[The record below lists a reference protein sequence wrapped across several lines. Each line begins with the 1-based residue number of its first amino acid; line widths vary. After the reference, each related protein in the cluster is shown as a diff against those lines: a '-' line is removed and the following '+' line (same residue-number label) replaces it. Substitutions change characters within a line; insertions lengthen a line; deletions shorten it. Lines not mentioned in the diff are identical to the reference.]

1 MKPVFVVYGRMN
13 PPTIGHKA
21 LIDVMLGMASAAGGD
36 AVVVVSHTQDLK
48 KNPLSA
54 EEKMGLLRQIYPD
67 ERAVRIMATSK
78 AESSIGHILTKLK
91 AEGYTDLTLVLG
103 SDRIADFQFLLKP
116 FPELKIVSG
125 GERDPDAE
133 DEVAAMSATK
143 VRAAA
148 LAGNWNSFRRGIN
161 TAVLNANLRKT
172 MKNIRNRL
180 TKKGGLRRTKSQ
192 RNRNR
197 KSKRTIKRRV

>member
-13 PPTIGHKA
+13 PPTIGHKS
-21 LIDVMLGMASAAGGD
+21 LIDAMLGMARAARGD

-48 KNPLSA
+48 KNPLTP
-54 EEKMGLLRQIYPD
+54 EEKVGLLRQIYPD
-67 ERAVRIMATSK
+67 ESAVRIMATSK
-78 AESSIGHILTKLK
+78 TESSIGHILTKLK
-91 AEGYTDLTLVLG
+91 EEGYTDLTLVLG

-133 DEVAAMSATK
+133 DEVSAMSATK

-161 TAVLNANLRKT
+161 TAVLNAQLRKT

-180 TKKGGLRRTKSQ
+180 SSAPTKSGKRGGSRRMRRKRRTV
-192 RNRNR
+192 
-197 KSKRTIKRRV
+197 RRH

>member
-1 MKPVFVVYGRMN
+1 MR
-13 PPTIGHKA
+13 
-21 LIDVMLGMASAAGGD
+21 GMASAAGGD
-36 AVVVVSHTQDLK
+36 AVVVVSHTQDVK

-78 AESSIGHILTKLK
+78 AESSIGHVLTKLK
-91 AEGYTDLTLVLG
+91 EEGYTDLTLVLG
-103 SDRIADFQFLLKP
+103 SDRVADFQFLLKP

-180 TKKGGLRRTKSQ
+180 TKKGGRRHKTRTQS
-192 RNRNR
+192 R
-197 KSKRTIKRRV
+197 SKRTVRRRV

>member
-1 MKPVFVVYGRMN
+1 MKPVFIIYGRMN

-180 TKKGGLRRTKSQ
+180 TKKGGRRRTSCQ
-192 RNRNR
+192 RNHKR
-197 KSKRTIKRRV
+197 KRTMRRRV

>member
-21 LIDVMLGMASAAGGD
+21 LIDVMRGMASAAGGD
-36 AVVVVSHTQDLK
+36 AVVVVSHTQDVK

-78 AESSIGHILTKLK
+78 AESSIGHVLTKLK
-91 AEGYTDLTLVLG
+91 EEGYTDLTLVLG
-103 SDRIADFQFLLKP
+103 SDRVADFQFLLKP

-180 TKKGGLRRTKSQ
+180 TKKGGRRHKTRTQS
-192 RNRNR
+192 R
-197 KSKRTIKRRV
+197 SKRTVRRRV

>member
-21 LIDVMLGMASAAGGD
+21 LIDVMRGMAAAAGGD

-91 AEGYTDLTLVLG
+91 SEGYTDMTLVLG
-103 SDRIADFQFLLKP
+103 SDRVADFQFLLKP

-180 TKKGGLRRTKSQ
+180 TKKGGRRR
-192 RNRNR
+192 RNH
-197 KSKRTIKRRV
+197 KRTIRRRV

>member
-1 MKPVFVVYGRMN
+1 
-13 PPTIGHKA
+13 
-21 LIDVMLGMASAAGGD
+21 
-36 AVVVVSHTQDLK
+36 
-48 KNPLSA
+48 
-54 EEKMGLLRQIYPD
+54 MGLLRQIYPD

-91 AEGYTDLTLVLG
+91 AEGYTDMTLVLG
-103 SDRIADFQFLLKP
+103 SDRVADFQFLLKP

-180 TKKGGLRRTKSQ
+180 TKKGGLRRTKSH
-192 RNRNR
+192 RNRKHNR
-197 KSKRTIKRRV
+197 KSKRTLRRRV

>member
-21 LIDVMLGMASAAGGD
+21 LIDVMRGMASAAGGD

-48 KNPLSA
+48 KNPLTA

-67 ERAVRIMATSK
+67 ERVRIMATSK
-78 AESSIGHILTKLK
+78 AESSIGHVLTKLK
-91 AEGYTDLTLVLG
+91 EEGYTDLTLVLG

-180 TKKGGLRRTKSQ
+180 SATPAKSGKRGGARTQ
-192 RNRNR
+192 TRH
-197 KSKRTIKRRV
+197 KRTMRRRV

>member
-1 MKPVFVVYGRMN
+1 
-13 PPTIGHKA
+13 
-21 LIDVMLGMASAAGGD
+21 MASAAGGD
-36 AVVVVSHTQDLK
+36 AVVVVSHTQDVK

-180 TKKGGLRRTKSQ
+180 SAAPAKSGKSGGRR
-192 RNRNR
+192 R
-197 KSKRTIKRRV
+197 KRTVRRRV

>member
-1 MKPVFVVYGRMN
+1 MKPVFDVYGRMN

-21 LIDVMLGMASAAGGD
+21 LIDVMRGMASAAGGD
-36 AVVVVSHTQDLK
+36 AVVVVSHTQDVK

-180 TKKGGLRRTKSQ
+180 SAAPAKSGKSGGRR
-192 RNRNR
+192 R
-197 KSKRTIKRRV
+197 KRTVRRRV